1 MLPTTGISLLTC
13 MLALADPGPVGQTHP
28 LGAPPD
34 LAADAEAAPPAP
46 SEVAGAGVGGFSEPA
61 PLATPADHF
70 AAILMTALQAT
81 VAARP
86 PFVYGPGAYGYGY
99 YAAPG
104 TQTAPAGRTTT
115 TTVVPASSRSSSS
128 RGRYREFG
136 SGRSIRLAKPWL
148 RQFD

>member
-1 MLPTTGISLLTC
+1 MLPATGVSLLMC
-13 MLALADPGPVGQTHP
+13 MLALADPGPAGQTH
-28 LGAPPD
+28 LVGASPG
-34 LAADAEAAPPAP
+34 LAVDAEVVLPAE
-46 SEVAGAGVGGFSEPA
+46 SEVVAAGSGRFSEPA
-61 PLATPADHF
+61 RFVTPADPF

-99 YAAPG
+99 YAVPG
-104 TQTAPAGRTTT
+104 TQAAPAGRTTT
-115 TTVVPASSRSSSS
+115 STVVPASSRSSSS